1 MRLHSIRL
9 KMMLPIIFLTI
20 LVVSVF
26 IFMQVIIKIDERAME
41 KQTKSYFEAIA
52 VVLNADRDIYQ
63 ARLAQA
69 EMLSNYGD
77 KQQQQQDFEEN
88 AQQVYDRFQRFR
100 EFLADEPELIEPFRD
115 FDALYEAW
123 LQSSRNVSSVYRA
136 NQSVNDRLVIVDKD
150 FFTMRNMLDQAEA
163 KIRNHVSAWRED
175 TIDRVMLKR
184 YLDALAEVLNAD
196 RDLYQSR
203 LAQQKFVSG
212 IGDANQNLK
221 DFQDNALQANNRFQS
236 YRTLMAS
243 EPELVR
249 PYDQFDSI
257 FSGWFKLSSEL
268 MDSSEINVS
277 ENKSDVLV
285 ETDDKFERIRAV
297 LDQAGEAVKQ
307 QGRIE
312 EQQTAE
318 EIKQY
323 QDMTI
328 IIVIIGFIVAF
339 VVSYYIPKSIT
350 KNVTNI
356 SQRIREISDGDGDL
370 TARINSTTKDEL
382 GDLSHEFDTFVG
394 NLQTIMKTVQLKS
407 SALGDS
413 THQLEAVANSVN
425 QITQRLVESSDSI
438 VSAASEMSMAN
449 AQMAD
454 VASHTSNESTSAAE
468 HIDRG
473 RGVVK
478 SSHASIDSLVANI
491 EITMTKAEELEK
503 NSEAISSVLEVI
515 RGIAE
520 QTNLL
525 ALNAAI
531 EAARAGEFGR
541 GFAVVADEVRQL
553 ATQTGES
560 TNQIEKMISQLSDSV
575 SDAFMAIK
583 QSKSNAHSA
592 VNNFDSVIQVFDALN
607 DSLSSVRALS
617 EQTALATQEQSS
629 VSNEINQNLI
639 AMKEQTDGVD
649 RASKAIRQQFNELNS
664 VYLELNTQ
672 VSNFKV

>member
-1 MRLHSIRL
+1 
-9 KMMLPIIFLTI
+9 
-20 LVVSVF
+20 
-26 IFMQVIIKIDERAME
+26 
-41 KQTKSYFEAIA
+41 
-52 VVLNADRDIYQ
+52 
-63 ARLAQA
+63 
-69 EMLSNYGD
+69 
-77 KQQQQQDFEEN
+77 
-88 AQQVYDRFQRFR
+88 
-100 EFLADEPELIEPFRD
+100 
-115 FDALYEAW
+115 
-123 LQSSRNVSSVYRA
+123 
-136 NQSVNDRLVIVDKD
+136 
-150 FFTMRNMLDQAEA
+150 
-163 KIRNHVSAWRED
+163 
-175 TIDRVMLKR
+175 
-184 YLDALAEVLNAD
+184 
-196 RDLYQSR
+196 
-203 LAQQKFVSG
+203 
-212 IGDANQNLK
+212 
-221 DFQDNALQANNRFQS
+221 
-236 YRTLMAS
+236 
-243 EPELVR
+243 
-249 PYDQFDSI
+249 
-257 FSGWFKLSSEL
+257 

-607 DSLSSVRALS
+607 GSLSSVRALS